1 MPLSFTI
8 LGCGASQ
15 GSPRVGLGWGAS
27 DPNEPKNRRLRCSLL
42 VEKTS
47 AQGKTQV
54 LIDTGPD
61 VREQL
66 IGQNITHLDG
76 VVYTHE
82 HADHTHGIDDLRP
95 LALLNR
101 KRVNVYADS
110 ETAAMFMV
118 RFRYCFESVG
128 SAYPAILQLH
138 PQTAYEAYTING
150 AGGEI
155 PILPL
160 PVNHGQIDALGFRF
174 GDVAYVPDVK
184 VIYEKTAAQL
194 ENLDILVLD
203 ALRYAPHVSHFN
215 LEEALH
221 WIDRLKPKRAI
232 LTNLL
237 TDLDYNVLKAALP
250 AHIEPAFDGMRF

>member
-1 MPLSFTI
+1 MSLKFTI

-42 VEKTS
+42 VERITS
-47 AQGKTQV
+47 QGKTQV

-66 IGQNITHLDG
+66 IKQNITHLDG

-95 LALLNR
+95 LALLHR
-101 KRVNVYADS
+101 KKVNIYAD
-110 ETAAMFMV
+110 EATAAMFMV

-138 PQTAYEAYTING
+138 NQTAYEAYTING

-174 GDVAYVPDVK
+174 GNTAYIPDVK
-184 VIYEKTAAQL
+184 VIYEKTAEHL
-194 ENLDILVLD
+194 EGLDTLVID
-203 ALRYAPHVSHFN
+203 ALRYAPHVSHFC
-215 LEEALH
+215 LDEALE
-221 WIDRLKPKRAI
+221 WINRLKPKRAI
-232 LTNLL
+232 LTNML
-237 TDLDYNVLKAALP
+237 TDLDYNALKAKLP
-250 AHIEPAFDGMRF
+250 AHIEPAFDGMIF